1 MFNLNNSFFMIKKKK
16 KKKKSAKSLNP
27 CKKFCLSK
35 KEFSKEFLLNMG

>member
-1 MFNLNNSFFMIKKKK
+1 MFNLNNSFFMIKK

-35 KEFSKEFLLNMG
+35 KEFSKEFSLNMG